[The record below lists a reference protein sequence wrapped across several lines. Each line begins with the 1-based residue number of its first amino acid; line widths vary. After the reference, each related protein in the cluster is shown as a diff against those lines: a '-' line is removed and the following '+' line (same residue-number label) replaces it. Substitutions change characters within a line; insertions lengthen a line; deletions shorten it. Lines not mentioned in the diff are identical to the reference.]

1 MVSLPITITFLCVPA
16 PTNCAP
22 TVSAYEKP
30 EHAADRSKPH
40 AFFAPIRHCTRQAV
54 AGKNMSGVT
63 LATIIISISAA
74 SVFDCASNAFAASVA
89 KFDEAMPCC
98 TMWRSRMPVRVR
110 IHSSLVST
118 IFSKSAL
125 VITLGGTWPLTP
137 VILAAMRWD
146 ISLLANF
153 YGKQRNWI
161 LCDSAG
167 ALQGAARL
175 GSALILC
182 CYAEHYP
189 QLFKSAAGNSP

>member
-22 TVSAYEKP
+22 TVSAYENP

-63 LATIIISISAA
+63 LATIIISISEG
-74 SVFDCASNAFAASVA
+74 SVFVCASNAFAASVA
-89 KFDEAMPCC
+89 KCDEAMPFS
-98 TMWRSRMPVRVR
+98 TMCRSRIPVRVR

-125 VITLGGTWPLTP
+125 VITLGGTYPATP
-137 VILAAMRWD
+137 VIFAAIRWD
-146 ISLLANF
+146 IGLLGVLSMKRVSKNSMRCQAE
-153 YGKQRNWI
+153 KV
-161 LCDSAG
+161 
-167 ALQGAARL
+167 AA
-175 GSALILC
+175 
-182 CYAEHYP
+182 P
-189 QLFKSAAGNSP
+189 QHSHFQLSGYEFPRTISHRQLTVA